1 MNFFFVTTGQAKRKS
16 DLQNV
21 VQEQAAVIESL
32 KKEKKTIEES
42 FTSLKTDHERVTKEN
57 HVLRRAVQIQ
67 QDRQNQADAELKN
80 AHKFKV
86 DSEERI
92 KKLEHMIMSLRYH
105 LQAQQSHV
113 GSDFLNNSHRPPDV
127 FWLSGLW
134 VFCSYFGS
142 PLLTYS
148 FN

>member
-127 FWLSGLW
+127 F
-134 VFCSYFGS
+134 
-142 PLLTYS
+142 
-148 FN
+148 

>member
-1 MNFFFVTTGQAKRKS
+1 MKLCTHVNFFFFIATDQAKRKS

-32 KKEKKTIEES
+32 KKEKKTVEES
-42 FTSLKTDHERVTKEN
+42 FASLKTDHERVTKEN

-105 LQAQQSHV
+105 LQAQQPPV
-113 GSDFLNNSHRPPDV
+113 GNDFLNNSHRPPDV
-127 FWLSGLW
+127 F
-134 VFCSYFGS
+134 
-142 PLLTYS
+142 
-148 FN
+148 